1 MQVSGFG
8 SVNSYSYAYEKNANR
23 INVSSD
29 TDAGQKDH
37 AVQTTPAAQ
46 TSQAGQVSQAEQ
58 ALQAGQISQSSQT
71 SQISQTSQPSQDS
84 QISQTDEK
92 NQSVQINETSLQG
105 NSQQGN
111 DINKAPRT
119 ADPQDF
125 VFDFKQ
131 NNQYNLVAA
140 KSKVEDVDVEK
151 ALSDMKKDSVLD
163 QYKFFVK
170 SSLVNNEDGT
180 VRQVI
185 RNR

>member
-23 INVSSD
+23 INVLSD
-29 TDAGQKDH
+29 ADAGQKDH
-37 AVQTTPAAQ
+37 AVQTSPVAQ
-46 TSQAGQVSQAEQ
+46 TSHVGQASQTEQ
-58 ALQAGQISQSSQT
+58 ALQAGQISQASQTSQASQISQT
-71 SQISQTSQPSQDS
+71 SQISQK
-84 QISQTDEK
+84 DEK
-92 NQSVQINETSLQG
+92 NQSVQINEASLQG

-111 DINKAPRT
+111 ESNKAPRT